1 MLAGMFSSHMRSAV
15 VALTPCGLLRALL
28 ACVVLA
34 GSITAGEAAGGAAPG
49 GAAAGQAT
57 ITTDLVYGAVGT
69 RQLKFD
75 LALPAAQGPVP
86 LVLSLHGG
94 GWREGSYHMNPVEMR
109 RYTDQGLACASVE
122 YRLSTEA
129 RWPAQIQ
136 DLHLA
141 LSYLAAHGAERGI
154 DPRRV
159 VLLGHSAGGHL
170 ALRLGFDPAVPAG
183 IAIRGIVSMD
193 GPTHLGNSTGL
204 SPEKM
209 LTAQLLVQ
217 ALLGTKDLSD
227 PLFADASPLLWVRPA
242 LPPVLLLHGTNDDIV
257 PLSQSE
263 SLLSALR
270 RVQVDATL
278 VKGAGGGHEP
288 WKWPAAERDR
298 AFVAVR
304 DFILRVARP

>member
-1 MLAGMFSSHMRSAV
+1 MLGGMFSSQTRSSF
-15 VALTPCGLLRALL
+15 VALTPCRWLGALL
-28 ACVVLA
+28 ALVVFT
-34 GSITAGEAAGGAAPG
+34 GSARAGET
-49 GAAAGQAT
+49 AAGQAT

-86 LVLSLHGG
+86 LVLSIHGG

-136 DLHLA
+136 DLQQA
-141 LSYLAAHGAERGI
+141 LSYIAAHGAERGI
-154 DPRRV
+154 DPQRV

-193 GPTHLGNSTGL
+193 GPTHLGMSTGL
-204 SPEKM
+204 SPEKI

-227 PLFADASPLLWVRPA
+227 PLYADASPLLWVRPA
-242 LPPVLLLHGTNDDIV
+242 LPPVLLLHGTNDDLV

-263 SLLSALR
+263 CLLAALR

-298 AFVAVR
+298 AVVAVR
-304 DFILRVARP
+304 DFILRVVRP